1 MVANLMAGT
10 WTKEGNVLR
19 SIKAGRQR
27 QEDARLSPIV
37 GVAEAIK
44 VRDKVTANMIQQSLD
59 PLDARVYL
67 VFSEPDLSGLF
78 GERLYVPPNAALD
91 TKMVRTLRRAE
102 GKLPLGL
109 LIYLVDKSNP
119 EQYELL
125 GQKRPF
131 IVNDA
136 RGPALLAIAYEAT
149 KPEVLKAVARMGAV
163 LLKGVNDKGAN

>member
-1 MVANLMAGT
+1 MEVAEMVANPMEGT

-44 VRDKVTANMIQQSLD
+44 VRDKVTANMIQQNLD

-67 VFSEPDLSGLF
+67 VFAEPDLSGLF
-78 GERLYVPPNAALD
+78 GERLYVTPNAALD
-91 TKMVRTLRRAE
+91 AKMVRILRKAA

-109 LIYLVDKSNP
+109 LIYLMDKSNP
-119 EQYELL
+119 ERWDLM

-136 RGPALLAIAYEAT
+136 RGPALLAIAYEDA
-149 KPEVLKAVARMGAV
+149 KPDVLKAAAKMGTV
-163 LLKGVNDKGAN
+163 LLK